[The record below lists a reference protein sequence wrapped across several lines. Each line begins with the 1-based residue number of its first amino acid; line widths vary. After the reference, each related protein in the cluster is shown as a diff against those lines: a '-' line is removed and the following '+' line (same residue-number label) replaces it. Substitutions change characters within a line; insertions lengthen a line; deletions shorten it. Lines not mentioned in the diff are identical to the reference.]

1 MTNIQYM
8 TETILADGK
17 DSYQRK
23 ESHSPM
29 MPGINGVTAT
39 PPDETLKLSS

>member
-1 MTNIQYM
+1 M
-8 TETILADGK
+8 TETILADGKK

-29 MPGINGVTAT
+29 MPGINRATAT